1 MGRCFEHFDLERRCE
16 IARRR
21 QAGQSLREIAA
32 ALDCAPSSVSR
43 ELKRNAATDGYLP
56 AYAAQQAHARRWRG
70 SKLLRDPSLQTLVLE
85 RLGLGWAPQTVAT
98 RLAQDHGRR
107 ISHETIYRFI
117 AAQIARTKDYSW
129 RLYLPRAKSKRGW
142 RGRKGGSPA
151 DHIQRRVSLSQRPA
165 AASDRGQSGHWEAD
179 LMLFSVY
186 GQAVLA
192 LHERTSRL
200 TAFIRQPS
208 KAASPL
214 AQTLH
219 TLLAPLP
226 KRLRRTLTF
235 DNGTEFALHY
245 TLSDQLG
252 IKTFF
257 CDPHAPW
264 QKGGVENAIGRLR
277 RWLPRKTDL
286 SKLPPGRLHDLALLY
301 NHTPRKCLG
310 FRTPAEVFA
319 NVLHFKCESTF
330 PLTRE

>member
-1 MGRCFEHFDLERRCE
+1 MGRCFEHFDLEQRCE
-16 IARRR
+16 IARCR
-21 QAGQSLREIAA
+21 QAGQSLRQIAA

-43 ELKRNAATDGYLP
+43 ELKRNAATNGYLP

-70 SKLLRDPSLQTLVLE
+70 SKLLRDPSLQALVLE
-85 RLGLGWAPQTVAT
+85 RLCLGWAPQTVAA
-98 RLAQDHGRR
+98 RLAQDHGRH

-142 RGRKGGSPA
+142 RGRKGGSSA
-151 DHIQRRVSLSQRPA
+151 DHIQRRVPLSQRPA
-165 AASDRGQSGHWEAD
+165 GASDRKQPGHWEAD

-208 KAASPL
+208 KAATPL
-214 AQTLH
+214 ANTLRA
-219 TLLAPLP
+219 LLAPLP
-226 KRLRRTLTF
+226 KPLRRTLTF

-245 TLSDQLG
+245 TLRDELG

-286 SKLPPGRLHDLALLY
+286 SQLPPGHLHDLALLY

-319 NVLHFKCESTF
+319 NVLHFKCESTS
-330 PLTRE
+330 PLSPG